1 MMGQYLIAIQQF
13 LMLIWYFLTDRPAA
27 EALTAEQPP
36 DTQTLRLRRRWER
49 SQARARR
56 QRQEAVWEE

>member
-1 MMGQYLIAIQQF
+1 MAFLTAIQQF
-13 LMLIWYFLTDRPAA
+13 LMVVWLFLTDKPAA

-49 SQARARR
+49 SKARALR
-56 QRQEAVWEE
+56 QKAA

>member
-49 SQARARR
+49 SKARAHR